1 MLLSK
6 NNAHPRDRNIQ
17 FDPALHRYTITR
29 DGVPGT
35 APVSVTSFS
44 KDYFTPFNAAA
55 VIEQRYEAW
64 KCKTNH
70 KYYPLIHSVL
80 SQGGTDDEAK
90 KAIAQLWETTG
101 DEASKAGTAMH
112 ERFEH
117 VCNGMETVTNTKED
131 SKEIEMLIRWRREFQ
146 PEMGWEPYR
155 TEWMLWWEEPRLGG
169 AILVAGTLDLLLRSS
184 VTGQYALV
192 DFKRTNPAPKYRGAP
207 PFLLGPCGNP
217 RFHPG
222 YALPPINELEN
233 SKFGSYCMQLNILA
247 KMLRDR
253 YGVDVQDR
261 MYLLQV
267 HRDMDTAHCVGVPAM
282 RQATNSVFAI
292 EAEKRRAATESE

>member
-6 NNAHPRDRNIQ
+6 LNVHPRDNHIT

-29 DGVPGT
+29 DGAPET

-44 KDYFTPFNAAA
+44 KAYFSQFDAAA
-55 VIEQRYEAW
+55 VIEERYEVW
-64 KCKTNH
+64 KLKTNH

-80 SQGGTDDEAK
+80 SQGGADEDAK
-90 KAIAQLWETTG
+90 QAIAQLWETAG

-117 VCNGMETVTNTKED
+117 VCNGAEAVADTEND
-131 SKEIEMLIRWRREFQ
+131 SKEVELLLRWRREFQ
-146 PEMGWEPYR
+146 PDMGWEPYR
-155 TEWMLWWEEPRLGG
+155 TEWMLWWEEPRLCG
-169 AILVAGTLDLLLRSS
+169 AILVAGTLDLLMRSS

-207 PFLLGPCGNP
+207 PFLLGCGNP

-222 YALPPINELEN
+222 YALSPINELEN

-247 KMLRDR
+247 KMLRER
-253 YGVDVQDR
+253 YDIDVQDH

-267 HRDMDTAHCVGVPAM
+267 HSDMDAAHCVGVPVM
-282 RQATNSVFAI
+282 RQATNSVFVI